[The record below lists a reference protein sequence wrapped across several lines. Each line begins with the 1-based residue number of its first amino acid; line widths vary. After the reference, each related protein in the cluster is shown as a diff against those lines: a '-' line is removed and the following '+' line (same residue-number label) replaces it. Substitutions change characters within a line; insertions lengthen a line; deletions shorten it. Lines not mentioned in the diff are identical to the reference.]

1 MNVLV
6 IAPHPDDESIG
17 CGGTICLHADRGDR
31 VAAVFLTSGEMG
43 LTDLSEGDAR
53 DMRERES
60 EDAAGILGISSV
72 TFLRRPDQQLEQD
85 TLPAAQALTPILER
99 EKPEVIYLPHESDFH
114 RDHRASVSIVQT
126 AVRASEIAT
135 PALLSY
141 EVLTP
146 LTEYDRAEDISP
158 VIRRKLKAVCA
169 HRSQVR
175 QFRYDRALLAMNRF
189 RGVVAGAG
197 RYAEVFRFANSSMS
211 GIPLAWRADPGWH
224 RVYAAMK
231 EIVQIIPAESSF
243 ILVDD
248 GCLCLEARP
257 AFIAPRRWLPFL
269 EKDGRYW
276 GKPPDDATAIRELER
291 LREAGA
297 GFIVFTWSTFWWF
310 EYYGELHRYLR
321 ARFPCIQH
329 DERIVAFDLRTRL
342 KVNRTKPIERLR

>member
-31 VAAVFLTSGEMG
+31 VAAVFLTSGEKG
-43 LTDLSEGDAR
+43 LTDLSQEDAR
-53 DMRERES
+53 RIRERES
-60 EDAAGILGISSV
+60 EDAAAILGIASV
-72 TFLRRPDQQLEQD
+72 TFLRRPDKHLEQD
-85 TLPAAQALTPILER
+85 TLHAAEALKPILQR
-99 EKPEVIYLPHESDFH
+99 EKPEVIYLTHERDFH
-114 RDHRASVSIVQT
+114 PDHRACVSIVQ
-126 AVRASEIAT
+126 AALRASGIAT

-158 VIRRKLKAVCA
+158 VMRRKLKAVCA

-197 RYAEVFRFANSSMS
+197 RYAEVFRFANGCMS
-211 GIPLAWRADPGWH
+211 GIPLDCRADPGWH
-224 RVYAAMK
+224 RLYAAIQ
-231 EIVQIIPAESSF
+231 EIIKVVPAESSF

-248 GCLCLEARP
+248 GCLEAP
-257 AFIAPRRWLPFL
+257 ALIAPRRYLPFL
-269 EKDGRYW
+269 EKEGRYW

-291 LREAGA
+291 LRNAGA
-297 GFIVFTWSTFWWF
+297 SFIVFIWSTFWWL
-310 EYYGELHRYLR
+310 EYYGGLHRYLR
-321 ARFPCIQH
+321 AQFPCIRQ
-329 DERIVAFDLRTRL
+329 DERIVVFDLRTRS
-342 KVNRTKPIERLR
+342 RT

>member
-60 EDAAGILGISSV
+60 EDAAAILGISSV
-72 TFLRRPDQQLEQD
+72 TFLRRPDQHLEQD

-99 EKPEVIYLPHESDFH
+99 EKPEVIYLPHERDFH
-114 RDHRASVSIVQT
+114 QDHRASVSIVQT

-169 HRSQVR
+169 YRSQVR

-197 RYAEVFRFANSSMS
+197 RYAEVFRFANGSMS
-211 GIPLAWRADPGWH
+211 GIPLACRA
-224 RVYAAMK
+224 
-231 EIVQIIPAESSF
+231 
-243 ILVDD
+243 
-248 GCLCLEARP
+248 LCLEARP

-321 ARFPCIQH
+321 AQFPCIQH

-342 KVNRTKPIERLR
+342 KVNRTKPIERLL

>member
-53 DMRERES
+53 RTRERES

-72 TFLRRPDQQLEQD
+72 TFLRRPDKHLEQD
-85 TLPAAQALTPILER
+85 TLHAAEALKPILER
-99 EKPEVIYLPHESDFH
+99 EKPEIIYLTHERDFH

-146 LTEYDRAEDISP
+146 LTEFDRAEDISA

-175 QFRYDRALLAMNRF
+175 QFRYDRALRAMNRF

-197 RYAEVFRFANSSMS
+197 RYAEVFRFANGSMS
-211 GIPLAWRADPGWH
+211 GIPLACRANPGWH
-224 RVYAAMK
+224 RLYAAIQ
-231 EIVQIIPAESSF
+231 EIIKVVPAESSF

-248 GCLCLEARP
+248 GCLEAP
-257 AFIAPRRWLPFL
+257 ALIAPRRCLPFL
-269 EKDGRYW
+269 EKNGRYW

-291 LREAGA
+291 LRKAGA
-297 GFIVFTWSTFWWF
+297 SFIVFIWSTFWWL
-310 EYYGELHRYLR
+310 EYYAGLHRYLR
-321 ARFPCIQH
+321 AQFPCIQQ
-329 DERIVAFDLRTRL
+329 DERIVVFDLRTR
-342 KVNRTKPIERLR
+342 N

>member
-31 VAAVFLTSGEMG
+31 VSAVFLTSGEKGM
-43 LTDLSEGDAR
+43 TDLSVRDAR
-53 DMRERES
+53 RIRERES

-72 TFLRRPDQQLEQD
+72 TFLRRPDEHLEQD
-85 TLPAAQALTPILER
+85 IPNAAQALKPILER
-99 EKPEVIYLPHESDFH
+99 EKPEVIYLPHERDFH
-114 RDHRASVSIVQT
+114 RDHRASVPIVHT
-126 AVRASEIAT
+126 AVRACGIAA

-158 VIRRKLKAVCA
+158 VIQRKLKAVCA

-175 QFRYDRALLAMNRF
+175 QFRYDRALRAMNRF

-197 RYAEVFRFANSSMS
+197 LYAEVFRFANGTVSD
-211 GIPLAWRADPGWH
+211 IPLACRANPGWH
-224 RVYAAMK
+224 RLYSAIQ
-231 EIVQIIPAESSF
+231 EIIKVVPAESSF
-243 ILVDD
+243 ILVGDV
-248 GCLCLEARP
+248 CPEAP
-257 AFIAPRRWLPFL
+257 ALFAPRRCLPFL

-291 LREAGA
+291 LRKAGA
-297 GFIVFTWSTFWWF
+297 SFIIFTSSTFWWL
-310 EYYGELHRYLR
+310 EYYGGLHRYLR
-321 ARFPCIQH
+321 AHSRCIRQ
-329 DERIVAFDLRTRL
+329 DERIVAFDMR
-342 KVNRTKPIERLR
+342 NRR

>member
-6 IAPHPDDESIG
+6 VAPHPDDESIG

-43 LTDLSEGDAR
+43 LTDLSEDDAR
-53 DMRERES
+53 RMRERES
-60 EDAAGILGISSV
+60 EDAAAILGISSV
-72 TFLRRPDQQLEQD
+72 TFLRRPDKHLEED
-85 TLPAAQALTPILER
+85 TLHAAEALKPILQR
-99 EKPEVIYLPHESDFH
+99 EKPEVIYLTHERDFH

-126 AVRASEIAT
+126 AVRASGIAT

-169 HRSQVR
+169 YRSQVR

-197 RYAEVFRFANSSMS
+197 RYAEVFRFANGSMN
-211 GIPLAWRADPGWH
+211 GIPLACRANPGWH
-224 RVYAAMK
+224 RLYAAIQ
-231 EIVQIIPAESSF
+231 EIIKVVPAESPF

-248 GCLCLEARP
+248 GCLEA
-257 AFIAPRRWLPFL
+257 AAWIAPRRYIPFL
-269 EKDGRYW
+269 EKEGRYW

-291 LREAGA
+291 LRKAGA
-297 GFIVFTWSTFWWF
+297 GFIVFIRSTFWWL
-310 EYYGELHRYLR
+310 EYYGGLHRYLR
-321 ARFPCIQH
+321 AQFPCIQQ
-329 DERIVAFDLRTRL
+329 DERIVVFDLRS
-342 KVNRTKPIERLR
+342 RT

>member
-53 DMRERES
+53 RVRERES
-60 EDAAGILGISSV
+60 EEAAGILGISSV
-72 TFLRRPDQQLEQD
+72 TFLRRPDQHLEQD
-85 TLPAAQALTPILER
+85 TLHAAQALKPILER
-99 EKPEVIYLPHESDFH
+99 EEPEVIYVTHERDFH

-126 AVRASEIAT
+126 AVRASGIAT
-135 PALLSY
+135 PALLGY

-158 VIRRKLKAVCA
+158 VIGRKLKAVRA

-175 QFRYDRALLAMNRF
+175 QFRYDRALRAMNRF

-211 GIPLAWRADPGWH
+211 GIPPACRANPGWH
-224 RVYAAMK
+224 RLYAAIQ
-231 EIVQIIPAESSF
+231 EIIKVVPAESSF

-248 GCLCLEARP
+248 GCLEAP
-257 AFIAPRRWLPFL
+257 ALIAPRLCLPFL

-276 GKPPDDATAIRELER
+276 GKPPDDATAIREFER
-291 LREAGA
+291 LRKAGA
-297 GFIVFTWSTFWWF
+297 SFIVFIWSTFWWL
-310 EYYGELHRYLR
+310 EYYAGLHRYLR
-321 ARFPCIQH
+321 AQFPCIQQ
-329 DERIVAFDLRTRL
+329 DERIVVFDLRTRNMSS
-342 KVNRTKPIERLR
+342 VWSRT

>member
-43 LTDLSEGDAR
+43 LTDLSEEDAR
-53 DMRERES
+53 RMRERES

-72 TFLRRPDQQLEQD
+72 TFLRRPDQHLEQD
-85 TLPAAQALTPILER
+85 ILDAAQALKPILER
-99 EKPEVIYLPHESDFH
+99 EKPEFIYLPHENDFH

-126 AVRASEIAT
+126 AVRASGIAK

-146 LTEYDRAEDISP
+146 LTEYDRAEDVSS
-158 VIRRKLKAVCA
+158 VIRRKLRAVCA
-169 HRSQVR
+169 HHSQVR
-175 QFRYDRALLAMNRF
+175 QFRYDRAFLAMNRF

-197 RYAEVFRFANSSMS
+197 RYAEVFRFANGSMS
-211 GIPLAWRADPGWH
+211 GIPLACRANPGLH
-224 RVYAAMK
+224 RLYAAIQ
-231 EIVQIIPAESSF
+231 EIIKVVPAESSF

-248 GCLCLEARP
+248 GCLESPDLL
-257 AFIAPRRWLPFL
+257 APRRYLPFL
-269 EKDGRYW
+269 EKDGRYR

-291 LREAGA
+291 LRKAGA
-297 GFIVFTWSTFWWF
+297 SFIVFIRSTFWWL
-310 EYYGELHRYLR
+310 EYYTGLHRYLR
-321 ARFPCIQH
+321 AQFPCIQQ
-329 DERIVAFDLRTRL
+329 DERIVVFDLRGRS
-342 KVNRTKPIERLR
+342 RI

>member
-31 VAAVFLTSGEMG
+31 VAAVFLTSGERG
-43 LTDLSEGDAR
+43 LTDVPEEDAR
-53 DMRERES
+53 RMRELES
-60 EDAAGILGISSV
+60 QEAAGILGISSV

-85 TLPAAQALTPILER
+85 TLQAAEALKPILEQ
-99 EKPEVIYLPHESDFH
+99 EKPEVIYLPHERDFH

-126 AVRASEIAT
+126 AVRSSGIAT

-175 QFRYDRALLAMNRF
+175 QFRYDRALIAMNRF

-197 RYAEVFRFANSSMS
+197 RYAEVFRFANGCMS
-211 GIPLAWRADPGWH
+211 NIPLTSRANPGWH
-224 RVYAAMK
+224 RLYAAIQ
-231 EIVQIIPAESSF
+231 EITRIVPAESSF

-248 GCLCLEARP
+248 GCLEAP
-257 AFIAPRRWLPFL
+257 GLIAPRRCLPFL

-276 GKPPDDATAIRELER
+276 GKPPDDATAIQELER
-291 LREAGA
+291 LRKTGA
-297 GFIVFTWSTFWWF
+297 SFIVFTWSTFWWF
-310 EYYGELHRYLR
+310 EYYGELHRYLCSH
-321 ARFPCIQH
+321 FPCIQQG
-329 DERIVAFDLRTRL
+329 ERIVVFDLRTHL
-342 KVNRTKPIERLR
+342 KMNLTKPTRGYDEDP

>member
-53 DMRERES
+53 RTRERES

-72 TFLRRPDQQLEQD
+72 TFLRRPDQHLEQD
-85 TLPAAQALTPILER
+85 TLHAAQALKPILER
-99 EKPEVIYLPHESDFH
+99 EKPEIIYLTHERDFH

-126 AVRASEIAT
+126 AVRASGIAT
-135 PALLSY
+135 PALLGY

-146 LTEYDRAEDISP
+146 LTEFDRAEDISA

-175 QFRYDRALLAMNRF
+175 QFRYDRALRAMNRF
-189 RGVVAGAG
+189 RGVMAGAG
-197 RYAEVFRFANSSMS
+197 RYAEVFRFADSGMS
-211 GIPLAWRADPGWH
+211 GMPPACRANPGWH
-224 RVYAAMK
+224 RLYAAIQ
-231 EIVQIIPAESSF
+231 EIIKVVPAESSF

-248 GCLCLEARP
+248 GCLEAP
-257 AFIAPRRWLPFL
+257 ALFAPRRCLPFL
-269 EKDGRYW
+269 EKNGRYW

-291 LREAGA
+291 LRKAGA
-297 GFIVFTWSTFWWF
+297 GFIVFIWSTFWWL
-310 EYYGELHRYLR
+310 EYYAGLHRYLR
-321 ARFPCIQH
+321 AQFPCIQQ
-329 DERIVAFDLRTRL
+329 DERIVVFDLRTR
-342 KVNRTKPIERLR
+342 N